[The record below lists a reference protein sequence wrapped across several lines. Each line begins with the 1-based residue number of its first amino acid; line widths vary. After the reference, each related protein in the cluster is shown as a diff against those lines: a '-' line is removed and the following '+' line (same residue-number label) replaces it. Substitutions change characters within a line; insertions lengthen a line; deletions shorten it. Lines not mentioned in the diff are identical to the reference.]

1 MQHRLVVVGSLVE
14 NIRLV
19 KEAKERGY
27 YTIVCDGYDFGTAK
41 KMADKAYTIDVRDT
55 DAVAEMCIKEH
66 ADGIIGS
73 FSDLIFEKI
82 TEIASKANL
91 KWYCTP
97 EQLKYYRDKNEA
109 KKLMEDI
116 GIRVPKH
123 IVIHS
128 NDNTE
133 LLKDFCFPLV
143 IKPVSGW
150 GSRGIYVVHDIEE
163 LIRRKPDVL
172 KYAKTDEIEVEEY
185 SHGHEHNVLSW
196 LVDGKVHIIG
206 IANREKTQ
214 MEKDHIPCLSRI
226 VYPANDYDQ
235 IYEETRETLQK
246 FADATGQKSGPLCMQ
261 FFYNEH
267 GVEVCEIAGRILAYE
282 HVLAME
288 FSNIDVVKLLLDY
301 VYDEEHIPVYLE
313 QAVPNENVHC
323 TGIYYL
329 CNNGEKIKN
338 MQSIY
343 EIAKDPHI
351 FHTEYFYKEGD
362 TIDNDSYRSYFA
374 YYYLKADSRKELD
387 DISECIYQNATV
399 KNDKDEEILYQF
411 ALEQY

>member
-1 MQHRLVVVGSLVE
+1 MHRLVVVGSLVE

-19 KEAKERGY
+19 KAAKERGY

-41 KMADKAYTIDVRDT
+41 KMADKSYTIDVRDT
-55 DAVAEMCIKEH
+55 DAIAKMCIEEK

-82 TEIASKANL
+82 TEIAPKANL
-91 KWYCTP
+91 KWYCTTD
-97 EQLKYYRDKNEA
+97 QLKYYRDKNEA
-109 KKLMEDI
+109 KKLMERI

-123 IVIHS
+123 CVIHS
-128 NDNTE
+128 YDN
-133 LLKDFCFPLV
+133 LDVLDSFSYPLV

-150 GSRGIYVVHDIEE
+150 GSRGIFVVHDLAE
-163 LIRRKPDVL
+163 LTEKKSEVL

-196 LVDGKVHIIG
+196 LIDGKVHIIG

-226 VYPANDYDQ
+226 VYPANDYHR

-246 FADATGQKSGPLCMQ
+246 YADATGQKSGPLCMQ
-261 FFYNEH
+261 FFYNEN
-267 GVEVCEIAGRILAYE
+267 GVEVCEIAGRVLAYE
-282 HVLAME
+282 HVLAMK
-288 FSNIDVVKLLLDY
+288 FSNIDVVELLLDY
-301 VYDEEHIPVYLE
+301 VYDEDHIPVYLN
-313 QAVPNENVHC
+313 QAKPNDKVHC

-329 CNNGEKIKN
+329 CKNGEKIGN

-343 EIAKDPHI
+343 ELAKDPHI
-351 FHTEYFYKEGD
+351 FHTEYFYNEGD
-362 TIDNDSYRSYFA
+362 VIDNDSYRSYFV
-374 YYYLKADSRKELD
+374 YYYLKADTREELD
-387 DISECIYQNATV
+387 QVSDYIYKHATV
-399 KNDKDEEILYQF
+399 KNESGEEILYQF
-411 ALEQY
+411 ALETYE